1 MKNNILF
8 LCVLSLLISEKGNAQ
23 VGIGTVTPEVS
34 SALDIHSTD
43 KGFLLPR
50 LTTIQRDAIS
60 SPATGLLIY
69 NTTTSIFNF
78 YNLGWKDFI
87 TGLVLPINGGTGIAN
102 SNESTLAL
110 PGEFAT
116 TITTTGVTNV
126 TLPTAGTVYGT
137 QTGSITSAQ
146 SQNSLIDETGTKSVV
161 FSDSPTFTGISLAPT
176 AAVGTNTTQLATTA
190 FVLANSDNFNSVTA
204 TEDIVTNSNTDV
216 LIPGLS
222 LTPVTG
228 TYLVMFN
235 SQYNITSSYSSRA
248 VNTDQGRLDLKAAY
262 DQLNGVSVT
271 NVHAPALGSGEIL
284 TAGVYSI
291 GAAGSIAGVL
301 TLDAQGNPNA
311 VFVFKIGGAF
321 TTGAGTVVAL
331 TNGALA
337 CNVFWI
343 VEGAASMAA
352 STTMKGTV
360 IANNGAVFMGANG
373 TLEGR
378 LFSTTGAIS
387 FGPGTAYMPLNCS
400 YLDLGTLSTFV
411 IFTSN
416 GAISNTGN
424 SYFTGDIGT
433 NLGDISGFEYS
444 SVNGSIIKPG
454 TTTVVATSK
463 ALATFSIY
471 QNGVLVPNSSRTCAS
486 NLNTGSISLQAIATV
501 SSGQNIDIRWKIDS
515 DAIILKNRILTI
527 MSVR

>member
-8 LCVLSLLISEKGNAQ
+8 LCVLALLISEVSNAQ

-50 LTTIQRDAIS
+50 LTTRQRDAIS

-87 TGLVLPINGGTGIAN
+87 AGLVLPINGGTGIAN
-102 SNESTLAL
+102 NNSSTLAL

-126 TLPTAGTVYGT
+126 TLPTTGTVYGT

-146 SQNSLIDETGTKSVV
+146 LQNSLTDETGTERLV
-161 FSDSPTFTGISLAPT
+161 FSDSPTFTGTSLAPT

-190 FVLANSDNFNSVTA
+190 FVLANSDNFNSVNA

-216 LIPGLS
+216 LIPEMS
-222 LTPVTG
+222 VTPAAG

-235 SQYNITSSYSSRA
+235 AQFAITSSYSSRS
-248 VNTDQGRLDLKAAY
+248 VNTEQGKLDLKAAY
-262 DQLNGVSVT
+262 DRLKRVPVT
-271 NVHAPALGSGEIL
+271 STHVPAFGSGEII
-284 TAGVYSI
+284 TAGVYSVE
-291 GAAGSIAGVL
+291 AAGSIAGTL
-301 TLDAQGNPNA
+301 TLDAQGNSNA
-311 VFVFKIGGAF
+311 VFIFKIGGAF
-321 TTGAGTVVAL
+321 TTGAGTVVEL
-331 TNGALA
+331 TNGASA

-343 VEGAASMAA
+343 VEGAVSMAA

-360 IANNGAVFMGANG
+360 IANNAAVFMGANG

-387 FGPGTAYMPLNCS
+387 FGPGTAYMPLSCS
-400 YLDLGTLSTFV
+400 YLDLGALSTFV
-411 IFTSN
+411 IFTTN

-424 SYFTGDIGT
+424 SYFTGDIGM
-433 NLGDISGFEYS
+433 NSGDASGFEYS
-444 SVNGSIIKPG
+444 SVNGSVFKPG
-454 TTTVVATSK
+454 ITTVATASK

-515 DAIILKNRILTI
+515 DTIIQKNRILTL
-527 MSVR
+527 MNVR